1 MNNQTPI
8 KMEKNTKS
16 LDRKKESLGACWVLN
31 TRESD
36 APLSQ
41 GPFLFSGKNSKIPTS
56 IAGVIASSTE
66 RLLISTQSFSN
77 ATIVQATQDAVQRGV
92 RIYMLVD
99 KKGFDAILKNP
110 DCKPLLG
117 HVLLRERRERGLDL
131 VLSDWH
137 LPNKSGVLINTPL
150 DGTLTHNTGGWS
162 MELSKTQIDEFTA
175 HLQHE
180 FWSITEGREVLAPS
194 EASNPPP
201 VAEAPFSLRSI
212 QNLDHILRAKLAKD
226 GDDSKAEDA
235 LLNEKKWSGLVLK
248 TSKNSSILMNGKSIS
263 IGHKSPQVLHASPK
277 DVHPTSN
284 HFAHSMFPMALAFGD
299 GTYLAGW
306 DRTATGE
313 WGSLLL
319 LNAEQKKAAE
329 SLFNKFCTAPEWFG
343 YSSIKLGDA
352 GSEILRNGKRLQI
365 AETQTVDLGVV
376 HLSEM
381 PETEEELTA
390 FEPPLEPPLDSLAKE
405 CRFEW
410 MAAPPVVPDSASP
423 DVLHQ
428 AWTVVKVATTERL
441 DALDELNQPSKIPGF
456 GRKAKELQKAINT
469 ARETSAS
476 VSDPKSLSALIDK
489 VEALTESVGG
499 NLADIKAAEDEA
511 ARAALEK
518 EQREAHKVAV
528 ADAKKTIKD
537 IKGRLEKSNRELKQL
552 KTDGEKAEGVEKKRI
567 ESDLSQLGPKI
578 KQMESDLKQ
587 AQEVSSSTFK
597 FKPPASLGTS
607 KKGESKVHKFLG
619 DTNQSKLNIK
629 LPSEALPAAGTLYR
643 DGENRY
649 LAILNWEEIE
659 QGRTDAKRLKATL
672 CAAREV
678 LS

>member
-248 TSKNSSILMNGKSIS
+248 TSKNSSILMNGKSIL
-263 IGHKSPQVLHASPK
+263 IGHKSPRCFMHLQKTSIRRATISP
-277 DVHPTSN
+277 
-284 HFAHSMFPMALAFGD
+284 
-299 GTYLAGW
+299 
-306 DRTATGE
+306 TACSR
-313 WGSLLL
+313 WLLL
-319 LNAEQKKAAE
+319 SGTVHTLLVGIERPRVSGGVCFSSMQNKKRQQNLCSTNSA
-329 SLFNKFCTAPEWFG
+329 LLQNRFG

-390 FEPPLEPPLDSLAKE
+390 FEPPLEPPLIS
-405 CRFEW
+405 
-410 MAAPPVVPDSASP
+410 
-423 DVLHQ
+423 
-428 AWTVVKVATTERL
+428 
-441 DALDELNQPSKIPGF
+441 
-456 GRKAKELQKAINT
+456 RKGMQ
-469 ARETSAS
+469 
-476 VSDPKSLSALIDK
+476 V
-489 VEALTESVGG
+489 
-499 NLADIKAAEDEA
+499 
-511 ARAALEK
+511 
-518 EQREAHKVAV
+518 
-528 ADAKKTIKD
+528 
-537 IKGRLEKSNRELKQL
+537 
-552 KTDGEKAEGVEKKRI
+552 
-567 ESDLSQLGPKI
+567 
-578 KQMESDLKQ
+578 
-587 AQEVSSSTFK
+587 
-597 FKPPASLGTS
+597 
-607 KKGESKVHKFLG
+607 
-619 DTNQSKLNIK
+619 
-629 LPSEALPAAGTLYR
+629 
-643 DGENRY
+643 
-649 LAILNWEEIE
+649 
-659 QGRTDAKRLKATL
+659 
-672 CAAREV
+672 
-678 LS
+678 